1 MSGGGGF
8 DPNRFDP
15 AKYEAVDFTVDLNLA
30 DEVEVDLSKLSS
42 TEVTEL
48 ESALV
53 AREQRIATLQHR
65 VVTAETNRSELQA
78 TVSTLESRNAELV
91 DQLADARKSRVDLEA
106 RDLLG
111 NFGKAL
117 DDVEADLGSAGY
129 GVADVQVDLKAGVV
143 NTDNGV
149 RFHLPGVSETVRAE
163 SLSTIRFGVKPQ
175 TAAPELDY
183 QRVPSVVGREVAE
196 ATALLRQAGFAVDAT
211 ADAGVVVDQF
221 PSSRA
226 VAEPGEVVELTVE
239 VPAEEESTDE
249 SAEERHSHR
258 GDDGDRV
265 ETDDGHGETV
275 DEAAAARPVEDVL
288 DIGPTFGGRLREGG
302 IETVGDVAS
311 ADVERLATLT
321 GASEERAGHWLDH
334 AAQLLAGD
342 PGGGDKQ

>member
-1 MSGGGGF
+1 MSGGGF
-8 DPNRFDP
+8 DPRDFDP
-15 AKYEAVDFTVDLNLA
+15 TKYEAVDFTVDLNLA

-149 RFHLPGVSETVRAE
+149 RFHLPGVSETVRSE
-163 SLSTIRFGVKPQ
+163 SLSTIRFGVKPR
-175 TAAPELDY
+175 TTAPELDY
-183 QRVPSVVGREVAE
+183 QRVPSVVGREVME

-239 VPAEEESTDE
+239 VPDKDE
-249 SAEERHSHR
+249 VSEDHSHSH
-258 GDDGDRV
+258 DDGDGAG
-265 ETDDGHGETV
+265 TDDGHGSDV

-302 IETVGDVAS
+302 IETVGDVAD
-311 ADVERLATLT
+311 ADVERLAKLT

-342 PGGGDKQ
+342 PGGGDAQ